1 VYSFLCKDV
10 LQRCVDKWG
19 FQMQLNIVV
28 EELSELIKEICKA
41 RRGNENQFEIIDEI
55 ADVTI
60 MLEQAKLIFEITEDE
75 LQDRMKFKVSRIE
88 ERLNRP

>member
-1 VYSFLCKDV
+1 MYLFLCKDI

-19 FQMQLNIVV
+19 FQMQLDIVV

-41 RRGNENQFEIIDEI
+41 RRGNDNRFEMIDEI

-60 MLEQAKLIFEITEDE
+60 MIEQAKLLFEITENE
-75 LQDRMKFKVSRIE
+75 LQDRIKFKVNRIE
-88 ERLNRP
+88 ERLIKD